1 MLLRNADPASLVDKS
16 LAHSAAACT
25 PRTLSLTIS
34 NGRCHGTTIAVKI
47 AARCHAPQTE
57 TALASE
63 FFHLKNLHAGMRR
76 GDRPRPPRRAS
87 LTLGIGAVAFMAA
100 APAAPGWCAQRA
112 AGTPLSFQVVGDGI
126 PEPLAGARGDAE
138 RGRALL
144 VERAAAN
151 CLLCHAVADP
161 TMRVAG
167 NVAPSLDGVGRRL
180 SAAQLRL
187 RVADIQRVNPG
198 TAMPGYYRTE
208 GLDRVAAEYRG
219 KPILDARQIEDIVAY
234 LVSLK

>member
-76 GDRPRPPRRAS
+76 GDRPRPPRSAS
-87 LTLGIGAVAFMAA
+87 LTLGIGAVAFS
-100 APAAPGWCAQRA
+100 R
-112 AGTPLSFQVVGDGI
+112 TGDPMIG
-126 PEPLAGARGDAE
+126 EFGDAQ
-138 RGRALL
+138 LL
-144 VERAAAN
+144 RKF
-151 CLLCHAVADP
+151 
-161 TMRVAG
+161 G
-167 NVAPSLDGVGRRL
+167 NVPDDL
-180 SAAQLRL
+180 S
-187 RVADIQRVNPG
+187 
-198 TAMPGYYRTE
+198 
-208 GLDRVAAEYRG
+208 GL
-219 KPILDARQIEDIVAY
+219 
-234 LVSLK
+234 